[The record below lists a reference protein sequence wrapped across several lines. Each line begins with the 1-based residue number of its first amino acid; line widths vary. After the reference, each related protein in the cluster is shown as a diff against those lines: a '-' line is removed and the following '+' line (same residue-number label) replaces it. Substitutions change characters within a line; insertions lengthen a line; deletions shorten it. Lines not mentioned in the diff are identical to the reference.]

1 MLQDKEIPVLD
12 DERLSEDPAAAPAG
26 DASAKSLKS
35 QLSGLVE
42 DVRVLAYA
50 EVEYYRTKLS
60 VNMAATKRIVT
71 LAGVGIIFG
80 AMAIITLILGIL
92 LALADYVGP
101 LAATAIVTGLTL
113 LVATTTLG
121 LAIKQAKRLP
131 LDETDA

>member
-1 MLQDKEIPVLD
+1 MGGAARARARDRFRCD
-12 DERLSEDPAAAPAG
+12 RAAPAG
-26 DASAKSLKS
+26 DAEARSLKS

-71 LAGVGIIFG
+71 LAGIGIIFA
-80 AMAIITLILGIL
+80 AMAVITLILGIL
-92 LALADYVGP
+92 LILADYVGP
-101 LAATAIVTGLTL
+101 VAATAIVTGVTL
-113 LVATTTLG
+113 LVAATTISV
-121 LAIKQAKRLP
+121 AIKQAKRLP